1 MAAPNLLTI
10 ATAAKATLDA
20 AAITLNGNTLKV
32 YATEPRVPDRL
43 PAATVRLD
51 SFQRRNLDD
60 GEIELGSVMWDVLW
74 RVTLLTPLDE
84 AHAGQ
89 EGMLTVLAA
98 VLDAFDDDPTLGGVV
113 DDAVLTSGEQSFT
126 DDEAQQPRQLVVMD
140 CDLLVRARS
149 T

>member
-20 AAITLNGNTLKV
+20 ASITLNGNTLRV
-32 YATEPRVPDRL
+32 YATEPTGLDRL

-126 DDEAQQPRQLVVMD
+126 DDEQQPRQLVVMD
-140 CDLLVRARS
+140 CDLLTRARS

>member
-1 MAAPNLLTI
+1 MPAPNLLTI

-20 AAITLNGNTLKV
+20 AAITLNGNTLRV
-32 YATEPRVPDRL
+32 YATEPTGLDRL

-74 RVTLLTPLDE
+74 RVTVYTPLDE
-84 AHAGQ
+84 AHTGQ

-126 DDEAQQPRQLVVMD
+126 DDESQPRQLVVMD
-140 CDLLVRARS
+140 CDLLTRARS